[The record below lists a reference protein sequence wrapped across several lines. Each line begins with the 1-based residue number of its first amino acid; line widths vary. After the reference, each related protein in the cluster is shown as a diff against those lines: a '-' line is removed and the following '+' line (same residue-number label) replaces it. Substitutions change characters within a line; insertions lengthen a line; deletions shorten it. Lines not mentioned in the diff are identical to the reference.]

1 MISGGGIRVALHTL
15 AQGQSLQE
23 TDLDV
28 LCVDEVVK
36 TVFSVRTV
44 AVARSPV
51 AVVKTVSVRTVALA
65 RSPVAKGHYWSN
77 VPRGHNTNA
86 DQL

>member
-1 MISGGGIRVALHTL
+1 MISDGGIRVALHTL

-36 TVFSVRTV
+36 TV
-44 AVARSPV
+44 
-51 AVVKTVSVRTVALA
+51 SVRTVALA

-77 VPRGHNTNA
+77 APRGHNTNA

>member
-23 TDLDV
+23 IDLDV
-28 LCVDEVVK
+28 LCVDE
-36 TVFSVRTV
+36 
-44 AVARSPV
+44 
-51 AVVKTVSVRTVALA
+51 VVKTVSVRTVALA
-65 RSPVAKGHYWSN
+65 RSPVSVVKMVSVRTAAVARSPVAKGHCWSKA
-77 VPRGHNTNA
+77 PRGHNTNA

>member
-1 MISGGGIRVALHTL
+1 MISDGGIRVALHTL

-28 LCVDEVVK
+28 LCVDVVVK
-36 TVFSVRTV
+36 TVSVCTV

-65 RSPVAKGHYWSN
+65 RSPVAKGPYWSN
-77 VPRGHNTNA
+77 APRGHNTNA